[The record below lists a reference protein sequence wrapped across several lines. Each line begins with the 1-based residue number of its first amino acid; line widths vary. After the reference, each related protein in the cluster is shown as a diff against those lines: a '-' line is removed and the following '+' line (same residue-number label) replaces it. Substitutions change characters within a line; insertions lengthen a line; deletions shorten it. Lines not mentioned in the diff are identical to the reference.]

1 MYPKF
6 LEINLVVVVRHSA
19 NGSYLSTPL
28 HSGIQSIITACDD
41 YDDDNC
47 TEIQSD
53 RPSDVSAPLYPPS
66 LPSSRLN
73 SVSLDSDRQVK
84 TVSKG
89 PLSMH
94 GYCFAVGLVDSDNMC
109 NLSRDSLL
117 LREGEG
123 PYGSNFSPI
132 PRAAVPLPKGNMSLV
147 SFFRRV
153 S

>member
-1 MYPKF
+1 M
-6 LEINLVVVVRHSA
+6 
-19 NGSYLSTPL
+19 
-28 HSGIQSIITACDD
+28 SIITAC
-41 YDDDNC
+41 DDDNC

-53 RPSDVSAPLYPPS
+53 RPSDGPTDVSAPLYPPS

-84 TVSKG
+84 TDSKG

-147 SFFRRV
+147 SFFSRV